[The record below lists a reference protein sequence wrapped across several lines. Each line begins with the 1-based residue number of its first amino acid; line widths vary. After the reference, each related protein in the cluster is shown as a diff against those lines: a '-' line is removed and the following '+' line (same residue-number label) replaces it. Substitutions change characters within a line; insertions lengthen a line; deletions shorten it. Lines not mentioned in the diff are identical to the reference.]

1 MHASERW
8 TAVRLVFRDGMRCTL
23 ILQWVDEGRE
33 RTAERTFDH
42 SRITI
47 GRGEGN
53 TCVLKDPMRMISTK
67 HAEISGTQG
76 VWSLCDVGSTN
87 GTMLN
92 GVRIVPKQEHVLHD
106 GDRIAVG
113 QYHLSFH
120 CATRPAT
127 SQAQASPVAPA
138 LPSTEGSA
146 TDSERL
152 CYLLH
157 RAYGEYDPA
166 SGIDLDRHL
175 DDVLHRAIEG
185 YDGRRAR
192 TTLQVLRAVLG
203 RPTNQ
208 SDDMPRR
215 PPAQHISVEHPRQ
228 PSLDRQPLSVDA
240 ARRVV
245 EQLALSGRRLTP
257 EQLAAQLTS
266 VLHVVCVGLADAVR
280 GRRTFQKEFEVE
292 ATRILA
298 RTPNPINAAENAEEV
313 ATILLDPR
321 SKGLSNDQA
330 MASLS
335 EVFQDLTLH
344 QLGLMAGFRE
354 CIRGLLK
361 ELDPERVEKG
371 ADNRTKGK
379 GIGLLGGGAVRT
391 EAAAW
396 RRYKDKHRQ
405 LSEEEVKVFERIL
418 APHFS
423 KGYLSVHTTRQRA

>member
-1 MHASERW
+1 
-8 TAVRLVFRDGMRCTL
+8 VRLVFRDGMRCTL

-33 RTAERTFDH
+33 QTVEHTFDH

-53 TCVLKDPMRMISTK
+53 TCVLKDPTRMISTR
-67 HAEISGTQG
+67 HAEISGKQG

-92 GVRIVPKQEHVLHD
+92 GARITPKQEHVLHD

-113 QYHLSFH
+113 QYHLSFR
-120 CATRPAT
+120 CAAASAT
-127 SQAQASPVAPA
+127 SQVQPTPVARGCSP
-138 LPSTEGSA
+138 TEGSA
-146 TDSERL
+146 YDSERL
-152 CYLLH
+152 CYLLQ
-157 RAYGEYDPA
+157 RAYGEYDQS
-166 SGIDLDRHL
+166 SGTDVEYHL
-175 DDVLHRAIEG
+175 DAVLHHAISG
-185 YDGRRAR
+185 YDGSRAR
-192 TTLQVLRAVLG
+192 TALQSLRAVLG

-215 PPAQHISVEHPRQ
+215 PPAQHIPVEHPRQ
-228 PSLDRQPLSVDA
+228 PSLDRQLLSVDA
-240 ARRVV
+240 AKRVG
-245 EQLALSGRRLTP
+245 EQLALSGRRLNP
-257 EQLAAQLTS
+257 EQLAAQVTS
-266 VLHVVCVGLADAVR
+266 VLQVVCVGLADAVR

-298 RTPNPINAAENAEEV
+298 RTPNPLNAAENAEEV
-313 ATILLDPR
+313 AAILLDPSSR
-321 SKGLSNDQA
+321 GLSNRQA
-330 MASLS
+330 MASLTD
-335 EVFQDLTLH
+335 VFQDLTLH

-361 ELDPERVEKG
+361 ELDPERLEQGAENRSKEK
-371 ADNRTKGK
+371 R
-379 GIGLLGGGAVRT
+379 IGLLGGGEVRT
-391 EAAAW
+391 DAAAW

-423 KGYLSVHTTRQRA
+423 KGYLSVHTRRPRG

>member
-1 MHASERW
+1 MSW
-8 TAVRLVFRDGMRCTL
+8 VRRDRMRCTL
-23 ILQWVDEGRE
+23 ILQSVDEGCE
-33 RTAERTFDH
+33 QTVEQIFDH
-42 SRITI
+42 ERITI
-47 GRGEGN
+47 GRGVGN
-53 TCVLKDPMRMISTK
+53 TCVLKDSTRMVSTK
-67 HAEISGTQG
+67 HAEISVRQG

-92 GVRIVPKQEHVLHD
+92 GVRIAPKQEHVLHD

-113 QYHLSFH
+113 RYRLSFR
-120 CATRPAT
+120 CATLPAT
-127 SQAQASPVAPA
+127 SQAQPSPVARV
-138 LPSTEGSA
+138 LSSTEGSA

-157 RAYGEYDPA
+157 RAYGEYDPT
-166 SGIDLDRHL
+166 SGIDLERYL

-185 YDGRRAR
+185 YDGNRAR
-192 TTLQVLRAVLG
+192 TTLQALRTVLG
-203 RPTNQ
+203 RAPEPAINF
-208 SDDMPRR
+208 SR
-215 PPAQHISVEHPRQ
+215 PSPAQHMASERLPQ
-228 PSLDRQPLSVDA
+228 PSRGHHILSVDT
-240 ARRVV
+240 ARKVG
-245 EQLALSGRRLTP
+245 EKLALSERGLNP

-280 GRRTFQKEFEVE
+280 GRRMFQREFEVE

-298 RTPNPINAAENAEEV
+298 RTPNPINAAENAEEI
-313 ATILLDPR
+313 ATILLDPL
-321 SKGLSNDQA
+321 SKGLPDEQA
-330 MASLS
+330 MASLTD
-335 EVFQDLTLH
+335 VFQDLTLH

-361 ELDPERVEKG
+361 ELDPEAMEKG
-371 ADNRTKGK
+371 AGNRPKEK

-396 RRYKDKHRQ
+396 RRFKDKHRQ

-423 KGYLSVHTTRQRA
+423 KGYLSVHTTRPRA

>member
-1 MHASERW
+1 
-8 TAVRLVFRDGMRCTL
+8 VRLVFRDGMRCTL

-33 RTAERTFDH
+33 RTAEHTFDH

-53 TCVLKDPMRMISTK
+53 TCVLKDSTRMISTK
-67 HAEISGTQG
+67 HAEISGKQG

-92 GVRIVPKQEHVLHD
+92 GARITPKQEHVLHD

-113 QYHLSFH
+113 QYHLSFR
-120 CATRPAT
+120 CAAASAT
-127 SQAQASPVAPA
+127 AQAQPAPVAQS
-138 LPSTEGSA
+138 LSSSEGSA

-152 CYLLH
+152 CYLLQ
-157 RAYGEYDPA
+157 RAYGEYDQS
-166 SGIDLDRHL
+166 SGTDVEHHL
-175 DDVLHRAIEG
+175 DAVLHRAISG
-185 YDGRRAR
+185 YGGSRAR
-192 TTLQVLRAVLG
+192 TALQSLRALLG
-203 RPTNQ
+203 HSTSQAVDVRKQ
-208 SDDMPRR
+208 PR
-215 PPAQHISVEHPRQ
+215 AQNLAVEHPRQ
-228 PSLDRQPLSVDA
+228 PSLDRQLLSVDA
-240 ARRVV
+240 ARRVS
-245 EQLALSGRRLTP
+245 EQLALSGRRLSS
-257 EQLAAQLTS
+257 EQLAAQITS
-266 VLHVVCVGLADAVR
+266 VFQVLCVGLADAVR

-313 ATILLDPR
+313 ATILLDPQ
-321 SKGLSNDQA
+321 SKGLSDEQA

-361 ELDPERVEKG
+361 ELDPERLEKG
-371 ADNRTKGK
+371 LDNRTKGK